1 MLNISASWRG
11 GLKTLQRAL
20 ATQMGL
26 PITMISVYIL
36 SFPKPIIELVE
47 NQSLKPCVVL
57 SSLFTVTV
65 ETLRSGVVASLT
77 GVARL

>member
-20 ATQMGL
+20 ATQMSL
-26 PITMISVYIL
+26 PIKMISFYIL

-47 NQSLKPCVVL
+47 KTLRGARQSVRGE
-57 SSLFTVTV
+57 TVTV

>member
-1 MLNISASWRG
+1 
-11 GLKTLQRAL
+11 
-20 ATQMGL
+20 
-26 PITMISVYIL
+26 MISVYIL